1 MQNNPETA
9 WSFLLRELLT
19 FQRNFTLEHDT
30 RFSTHWSLSVISAP
44 KILHVE
50 QWSFS
55 VRIGPLKDIKP
66 RNCDKK
72 KIIKHRMKLYD
83 QSLFIFFFS
92 AIQGEHSEKGIR
104 VCIVH

>member
-1 MQNNPETA
+1 MFNNPKTA
-9 WSFLLRELLT
+9 WSFLLRESLT

-55 VRIGPLKDIKP
+55 VRIGPLKDIV
-66 RNCDKK
+66 
-72 KIIKHRMKLYD
+72 
-83 QSLFIFFFS
+83 SLWCGPWSDGWSSDHGVVIYTNTGCLRTIVNLFD
-92 AIQGEHSEKGIR
+92 GVKGYG
-104 VCIVH
+104 C